1 MFGQQ
6 LVLPGTLLHVPE
18 SSPTDFVEK
27 LASPDPPQV
36 VQPRTY
42 AAVAA
47 SNVPPLPPPP
57 PHLQHA
63 TLVYVRR
70 GGAGHALASPYVGPY
85 RVLRRGP
92 KFFSLDVGGR
102 EESVS
107 VDRLKP
113 HQGTSPLQP
122 ASPPR

>member
-1 MFGQQ
+1 M
-6 LVLPGTLLHVPE
+6 PE

-27 LASPDPPQV
+27 LASTDPPQV
-36 VQPRTY
+36 AQPRMY

-47 SNVPPLPPPP
+47 SNVPPSSSPPS
-57 PHLQHA
+57 HLQHA
-63 TLVYVRR
+63 TLVYVRC

-85 RVLRRGP
+85 RVLQREP
-92 KFFSLDVGGR
+92 KFFSLDIGGR

-113 HQGTSPLQP
+113 HLGTSPLQP
-122 ASPPR
+122 ASPPRRGRPKKIKPP